1 MLSQL
6 YAKWMYA
13 WETALTTR
21 DQNRIER
28 PLEWGFDYLADF
40 GGEEA
45 AQKVES
51 GELTPL
57 AAMTALNAR
66 IAADPHSFFDYAT
79 PTDFRI
85 EQRYPELFPTNVR
98 PETLKQE
105 REYQRQA
112 EVGELRRE
120 PFLRIGNRLV
130 VDARP
135 DLFEKEAEQAGGLHV
150 ADALFQIGR
159 AHV

>member
-45 AQKVES
+45 EQKVAS
-51 GELTPL
+51 GKLTPL

-66 IAADPHSFFDYAT
+66 IAAAPHSFFDYVT

-85 EQRYPELFPTNVR
+85 EQRYPCQSEC
-98 PETLKQE
+98 
-105 REYQRQA
+105 
-112 EVGELRRE
+112 
-120 PFLRIGNRLV
+120 
-130 VDARP
+130 AR
-135 DLFEKEAEQAGGLHV
+135 
-150 ADALFQIGR
+150 
-159 AHV
+159 